1 MGAKPRSAPARPAVT
16 AARLLDRYV
25 LTSWLRLFA
34 VTALGFPFVAIMID
48 MTERL
53 TRLLDQ
59 GLTLRQI
66 VVSYAYAFPEYMAL
80 VMPAA
85 VLFATVFTVGSMAR
99 HSELT
104 AAKAGGVSFHRLV
117 APLFIAAAIAAV
129 LAVAV
134 GELSVGT
141 TAQRKV
147 LQKERVAR
155 ATVSK
160 FNFVYRA
167 DQGWVYAIRSL
178 DVASR
183 TLRQLLL
190 EREGTGRDYPSLVV
204 TADSATWDDST
215 RAWRLWN
222 GESRVIGDAAQQFT
236 FAFHTLRLGAMT
248 QTPIDLLAES
258 KAPEEMRY
266 AELGRYIEALQR
278 AGNES
283 GALEVAHALKI
294 AVPAAC
300 LVIALFG
307 APLAVASPRSGTAFG
322 VAVSLGTTIVYLM
335 LTQIAKA
342 VGAGGVVHPIVAAWL
357 PNAVFLLAGLVL
369 LDRVRT

>member
-1 MGAKPRSAPARPAVT
+1 MSG
-16 AARLLDRYV
+16 ARLLDRYV
-25 LTSWLRLFA
+25 LVSWLRLFSI
-34 VTALGFPFVAIMID
+34 TALGFPFVAIMID

-53 TRLLDQ
+53 TKLLDQ
-59 GLTLRQI
+59 GLTFGQI
-66 VVSYAYAFPEYMAL
+66 AVSYVYAFPEYMAL

-99 HSELT
+99 HAELT

-129 LAVAV
+129 VAVAV

-141 TAQRKV
+141 TAKRKV
-147 LQKERVAR
+147 LQKERPAR
-155 ATVSK
+155 ATISK

-178 DVASR
+178 DVSSR

-190 EREGTGRDYPSLVV
+190 EREGTGPAYPSLVV
-204 TADSATWDDST
+204 TADSATWSDSAS
-215 RAWRLWN
+215 AWRLWH
-222 GESRVIGDAAQQFT
+222 GESRVIADAAHQYT
-236 FAFHTLRLGAMT
+236 FGFHSLQLAAMT
-248 QTPIDLLAES
+248 QTPVDLLAES

-266 AELGRYIEALQR
+266 EELGRYIEALQR

-322 VAVSLGTTIVYLM
+322 IAVSLGTTIVYLM

-342 VGAGGVVHPIVAAWL
+342 VGAGGVVPPLVAAWL

>member
-1 MGAKPRSAPARPAVT
+1 MTG
-16 AARLLDRYV
+16 ARLLDRYV
-25 LTSWLRLFA
+25 LGSWLRLFA
-34 VTALGFPFVAIMID
+34 ITAIGFPFVAITID

-53 TRLLDQ
+53 TKLLDQ
-59 GLTLRQI
+59 GLTFGQI
-66 VVSYAYAFPEYMAL
+66 AVSYVYAFPEYMAL

-104 AAKAGGVSFHRLV
+104 AAKAGGMSFHRLV
-117 APLFIAAAIAAV
+117 APLFVAAAIAAV
-129 LAVAV
+129 VAVAV

-141 TAQRKV
+141 TAKRKV
-147 LQKERVAR
+147 LQKEKSAR
-155 ATVSK
+155 ATISK

-178 DVASR
+178 DVSSR

-190 EREGTGRDYPSLVV
+190 EREGTGPEYPSLVV
-204 TADSATWDDST
+204 TADSATWDDS
-215 RAWRLWN
+215 ASVWRLWN
-222 GESRVIGDAAQQFT
+222 GESRVIADARRQYT
-236 FAFHTLRLGAMT
+236 FGFHSLQLAAMT
-248 QTPIDLLAES
+248 QTPVDLLAES

-283 GALEVAHALKI
+283 GVLEVAHALKI

-322 VAVSLGTTIVYLM
+322 IAVSLGTTITYLM

-342 VGAGGVVHPIVAAWL
+342 VGAGGVVHPVVAAWL

>member
-1 MGAKPRSAPARPAVT
+1 VT

-53 TRLLDQ
+53 TKLLDQ

-66 VVSYAYAFPEYMAL
+66 VVSYVYAFPEYMAL

-85 VLFATVFTVGSMAR
+85 VLFATVFTVGAMAR

-117 APLFIAAAIAAV
+117 APLFIVAAIAAV

-155 ATVSK
+155 ATASK

-178 DVASR
+178 DVTNR

-190 EREGTGRDYPSLVV
+190 EREGTGADYPSIVV
-204 TADSATWDDST
+204 TADSATWDADA
-215 RAWRLWN
+215 RDWRLWN
-222 GESRVIGDAAQQFT
+222 GESRFIGDAARQYT

-248 QTPIDLLAES
+248 QTPVDLLAES

-266 AELGRYIEALQR
+266 GELGRYIESLQR

-322 VAVSLGTTIVYLM
+322 IAVSLGTTIVYLM

-342 VGAGGVVHPIVAAWL
+342 VGAGGVVHPLVAAWL